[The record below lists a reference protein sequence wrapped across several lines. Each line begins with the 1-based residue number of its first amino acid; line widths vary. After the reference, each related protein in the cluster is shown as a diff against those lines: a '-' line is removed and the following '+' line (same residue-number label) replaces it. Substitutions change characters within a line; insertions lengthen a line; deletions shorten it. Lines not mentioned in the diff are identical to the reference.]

1 MQTATI
7 AKPVENGR
15 HHESKECTSTRV
27 LVAPL
32 PPGSDDSPLRQ
43 LATLRTYMAKRSD
56 GAGRVY
62 ASIWVHA
69 PGVHCSGAG
78 HASGYGY
85 HKASAAA
92 AAAIESA
99 GIELSDP
106 IDGRGDAMIDDALR
120 AIGRALGYSN
130 LHVVQGL

>member
-7 AKPVENGR
+7 TKPVENGR
-15 HHESKECTSTRV
+15 HHDSKECTSARV
-27 LVAPL
+27 LVAL
-32 PPGSDDSPLRQ
+32 CPPGSDGSPLRE
-43 LATLRTYMAKRSD
+43 LATLRTYVAKRSD

-62 ASIWVHA
+62 ASIWVH
-69 PGVHCSGAG
+69 GHGLHCSGTG

-85 HKASAAA
+85 HKPSAAA

-106 IDGRGDAMIDDALR
+106 IDGRGDAAVDDALR

>member
-7 AKPVENGR
+7 ARPVENGR
-15 HHESKECTSTRV
+15 HHDSKECTSARV
-27 LVAPL
+27 LVAL
-32 PPGSDDSPLRQ
+32 CPPGSAGLPLRE

-62 ASIWVHA
+62 ASIWVNA

-99 GIELSDP
+99 GIELSDA
-106 IDGRGDAMIDDALR
+106 IDGRGDALIDDALH
-120 AIGRALGYSN
+120 AIGRALGFDHLY
-130 LHVVQGL
+130 VVQGL